1 MPLQI
6 KPNPTFK
13 CKVGIPVPGAD
24 KMDVEFEF
32 RHMRKSEFRALVESK
47 ELDTMPHGQVVMRLA
62 CGWSLP
68 DAFTPENV
76 DEFLENYH
84 RAAESI
90 WFAYGAELSGAR
102 LGN

>member
-24 KMDVEFEF
+24 KMEVEFEF
-32 RHMRKSEFRALVESK
+32 RHMRKAQFVEFVKSGDLDKLSDVEVVLKLATGWNLPVEFNESN
-47 ELDTMPHGQVVMRLA
+47 LDDFLQDYHG
-62 CGWSLP
+62 
-68 DAFTPENV
+68 
-76 DEFLENYH
+76 
-84 RAAESI
+84 AAQAI
-90 WFAYGAELSGAR
+90 WLKYGAELTGAR